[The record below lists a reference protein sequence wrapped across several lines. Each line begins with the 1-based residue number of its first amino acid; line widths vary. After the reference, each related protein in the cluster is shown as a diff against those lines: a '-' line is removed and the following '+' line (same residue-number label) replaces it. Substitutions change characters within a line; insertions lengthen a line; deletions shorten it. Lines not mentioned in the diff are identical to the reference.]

1 MIIDD
6 EVFTLISFGRLN
18 MYLLCIKDVHVSRK
32 ASEYDASTGTARLL
46 LAVVVDVLI
55 ILESL

>member
-1 MIIDD
+1 
-6 EVFTLISFGRLN
+6 